1 MTSLD
6 LAHELGYVWVIH
18 LSDGHV
24 GQLDPPGPDMSTL
37 GPNSPSFQDVFGGP
51 ADGDDA
57 DPWIQPPLGEP
68 RIEVHRGFESG
79 DGQERLLAG
88 IGMSPALRRVSGHRL
103 AVSNRPLRSILLILA
118 LVTLQIRE
126 AQARRRLNL
135 SPPDHNPAD
144 DVEPFTFFGVTQAD
158 RKRPV
163 TGGEV
168 EPFSGLV
175 QPEGMPSLA
184 DKIVCNAARITSA
197 CGMMGL
203 DEASA
208 ILQDEQVQNRLNA
221 LVRRSYQG
229 RNYGMI
235 EEVSSTSAEQQVRTI
250 LCNSDHLVSRTSA
263 RLGPYD
269 EPPWKI
275 SLCLAK
281 EAQREL
287 VCGAMLEPRGL
298 ESGFEDPV
306 RRYYL
311 AWSVDIQPVLDRLDK
326 VLVDVYGVGS
336 SDAVVERLHREQ
348 AESLE
353 LLCRG
358 QDRDR
363 PRKAPL
369 LGRLVETCRMW
380 NDTIASYKVQKLLF
394 AEGLERC

>member
-6 LAHELGYVWVIH
+6 LAHELGYVWIVR

-24 GQLDPPGPDMSTL
+24 GQLDPPESDMSSSGPD
-37 GPNSPSFQDVFGGP
+37 SPSFQDVFGGW
-51 ADGDDA
+51 ADSSDA
-57 DPWIQPPLGEP
+57 DPWNQPPLGEP
-68 RIEVHRGFESG
+68 VVTVRQSLEPGA
-79 DGQERLLAG
+79 GQERLLAG
-88 IGMSPALRRVSGHRL
+88 LEPSPALRRVSGHRL
-103 AVSNRPLRSILLILA
+103 AISNRPLRSILLILD
-118 LVTLQIRE
+118 LITLQVLE
-126 AQARRRLNL
+126 AKAERLFNPL
-135 SPPDHNPAD
+135 PPHHDPAD
-144 DVEPFTFFGVTQAD
+144 DVEPFSFFGVTQAD

-163 TGGEV
+163 VGGEV
-168 EPFSGLV
+168 EPLSGLI

-184 DKIVCNAARITSA
+184 AEIVCNAARITSA
-197 CGMMGL
+197 CVMMGL

-208 ILQDEQVQNRLNA
+208 ILQDEQVQGRLNA

-235 EEVSSTSAEQQVRTI
+235 EEISCTSAEQQVRTI
-250 LCNSDHLVSRTSA
+250 LCNSDHLISRTHA
-263 RLGPYD
+263 RLVSYD
-269 EPPWKI
+269 EPSWKI
-275 SLCLAK
+275 SLCLCK

-326 VLVDVYGVGS
+326 ILVDIYGVGS

-348 AESLE
+348 AESLQ
-353 LLCRG
+353 LCRG
-358 QDRDR
+358 QVRDR

-369 LGRLVETCRMW
+369 LGRLVDTCRMW
-380 NDTIASYKVQKLLF
+380 NDTIAGYKVQKLLF
-394 AEGLERC
+394 AEGVERC